1 MIIIRFVMA
10 VFCDQPSRV
19 TLGIFRKEKGCN
31 RKKYKRAA
39 RGLPTQKISS
49 VDFLWV
55 FLLDFHFFKILKNII
70 PKHKIFDRLTA
81 VNGAAILSLLCFL
94 SKVILSKN

>member
-1 MIIIRFVMA
+1 MVG
-10 VFCDQPSRV
+10 CCSLPSAK
-19 TLGIFRKEKGCN
+19 TLGIFRIWKGCN
-31 RKKYKRAA
+31 RKRDKRAA

-70 PKHKIFDRLTA
+70 PKHKIFDRRQA
-81 VNGAAILSLLCFL
+81 VNGAAVLSLIIYVTM
-94 SKVILSKN
+94 VILPKN

>member
-39 RGLPTQKISS
+39 RGSS
-49 VDFLWV
+49 DTKNLLRRFFVGV
-55 FLLDFHFFKILKNII
+55 F
-70 PKHKIFDRLTA
+70 A
-81 VNGAAILSLLCFL
+81 
-94 SKVILSKN
+94 

>member
-1 MIIIRFVMA
+1 MVG
-10 VFCDQPSRV
+10 CCSPPSAK
-19 TLGIFRKEKGCN
+19 TLGIFRNWKGCN
-31 RKKYKRAA
+31 RKRDKRAA
-39 RGLPTQKISS
+39 RGLATQKISS

>member
-1 MIIIRFVMA
+1 MVG
-10 VFCDQPSRV
+10 CCSLPSAK
-19 TLGIFRKEKGCN
+19 TLGIFRIWKGCN
-31 RKKYKRAA
+31 RKRDKRTAL
-39 RGLPTQKISS
+39 GLPTQKISS

-81 VNGAAILSLLCFL
+81 VNGAAVLSLLCFL